1 MTRLPSSMRINRRY
15 VSILGGD
22 KEIIER
28 ALLSGLGTLGWAKG
42 APLFVTVEGS
52 KNVVLSIDRGSLD
65 AVRAAFELAP
75 QRLTITRVS
84 GTIKGLEK

>member
-15 VSILGGD
+15 VSILRGD
-22 KEIIER
+22 KEVVER
-28 ALLSGLGTLGWAKG
+28 ALLSGLGTLGWAKA
-42 APLFVTVEGS
+42 APLFVTIEGS

-75 QRLTITRVS
+75 QKIVIIRVS
-84 GTIKGLEK
+84 GTIKGLRE